1 LQLEAQVGIVTNVEA
16 DHLDYWQTF
25 DALKQAYRDFVA
37 GLARRGGLLVACQ
50 DDAQSAALADFARS
64 LGMRVITYGESAE
77 ADVVITELKSGLPG
91 WSATLQSGSATC
103 AGARVS
109 VGVAGRHNL
118 LNAVAALIAVSEQGF
133 DVEKITQAMASF
145 QGTRRRLEYRGR
157 ARGVRVF
164 DDYAHHPTEI
174 QATLKAARDVAGD
187 GRLVVAF
194 QPHHF
199 YRTALYLREFGEALG
214 LADEV
219 VVLEVFAPGETPVPG
234 VSGTT
239 LAAGVPLPSEQVVF
253 EPSWTKVPKHLAD
266 RARSGD
272 VVMTLGAGDIGLMCD
287 DILVELGAGQ

>member
-1 LQLEAQVGIVTNVEA
+1 
-16 DHLDYWQTF
+16 
-25 DALKQAYRDFVA
+25 
-37 GLARRGGLLVACQ
+37 
-50 DDAQSAALADFARS
+50 
-64 LGMRVITYGESAE
+64 
-77 ADVVITELKSGLPG
+77 
-91 WSATLQSGSATC
+91 
-103 AGARVS
+103 
-109 VGVAGRHNL
+109 

-199 YRTALYLREFGEALG
+199 YRTAMYLREFGEALG

-253 EPSWTKVPKHLAD
+253 EPSWTRVPKHLAD

>member
-1 LQLEAQVGIVTNVEA
+1 
-16 DHLDYWQTF
+16 
-25 DALKQAYRDFVA
+25 
-37 GLARRGGLLVACQ
+37 
-50 DDAQSAALADFARS
+50 
-64 LGMRVITYGESAE
+64 
-77 ADVVITELKSGLPG
+77 
-91 WSATLQSGSATC
+91 
-103 AGARVS
+103 
-109 VGVAGRHNL
+109 
-118 LNAVAALIAVSEQGF
+118 
-133 DVEKITQAMASF
+133 
-145 QGTRRRLEYRGR
+145 
-157 ARGVRVF
+157 
-164 DDYAHHPTEI
+164 
-174 QATLKAARDVAGD
+174 
-187 GRLVVAF
+187 VVAF

-287 DILVELGAGQ
+287 DILVELGASQ